1 MGYSEFHDN
10 VNSTS
15 EKIKNLVDDRKDILI
30 VSNSSCD
37 GIISASLLIK
47 AIWKLG
53 GKGTARFLN
62 RFDRE
67 IFTDLKKEDHDFY
80 FFTDIGSGLSELFN
94 RIYAKNWTA
103 LDHKK
108 VSITEI
114 AIDDNNSIL
123 NPWKYDI
130 DGDKEITS
138 GGISYLLLKNL
149 DKRFSDLS
157 PLAIVSA
164 LGEYQDV
171 GDKRSLVGLNND
183 ILEDSKKDGLV
194 QTDIDLLLSFNE
206 FLPIH
211 ESIASTYVPYLYG
224 LTSNSNK
231 CLELLRITNIPLK
244 KDGRLKT
251 ICDIN
256 QEEKFLI
263 LETIKNYLSSQIDA
277 SVDNLENILIG
288 HTYVLPA
295 EEPGSHLYDARRFS
309 ELLNSCALNNKTGL
323 GMTICLGDRSSPLD
337 EAEKDV
343 QEFNNNSQ
351 KLISKILKEK
361 WRIFDKGLY
370 LFINAEGIIEP
381 DYVGH
386 LSRLLGSHYQF
397 MNKVIIMKTA
407 IDENY
412 SKYFFSSLL
421 KGTIDVQQMTKELS
435 ESVSGIKVTFN
446 NAEGQIIVPPAQEDS
461 LMSIIQKQIKKI
473 SK

>member
-10 VNSTS
+10 VNSIS
-15 EKIKNLVDDRKDILI
+15 ETIKNLVDDRKDVLI

-37 GIISASLLIK
+37 GIVSASLLIK

-62 RFDRE
+62 KFDSE
-67 IFTDLKKEDHDFY
+67 IFTDIKNEDHDFY
-80 FFTDIGSGLSELFN
+80 FFTDMGSGLSELFN
-94 RIYAKNWTA
+94 KLFTKNWVT

-108 VSITEI
+108 ISITEI
-114 AIDDNNSIL
+114 AIDDNNAIL

-138 GGISYLLLKNL
+138 GGISYLLVKNL

-157 PLAIVSA
+157 PLAVVSA
-164 LGEYQDV
+164 LGDYQDV
-171 GDKRSLVGLNND
+171 GDKRSLVGLNNE
-183 ILEDSKKDGLV
+183 ILKDSKKDGLI

-224 LTSNSNK
+224 LTSNSDK
-231 CLELLRITNIPLK
+231 CLDLLRKTKIALK

-263 LETIKNYLSSQIDA
+263 LETIKGHLSSQIDA
-277 SVDNLENILIG
+277 SIDNLENILIG
-288 HTYVLPA
+288 NTFVLPA
-295 EEPGSHLYDARRFS
+295 EEHGSHLYDARRFS
-309 ELLNSCALNNKTGL
+309 ELLNSCSLNNKTGL
-323 GMTICLGDRSSPLD
+323 GMAICLGDRSSSLD
-337 EAEKDV
+337 EAERDV
-343 QEFNNNSQ
+343 QEFNSNSQ

-386 LSRLLGSHYQF
+386 VSRLLSSHYQF

-421 KGTIDVQQMTKELS
+421 KGVIDVQQMTKELS
-435 ESVSGIKVTFN
+435 ESVSGITMTFN
-446 NAEGQIIVPPAQEDS
+446 NAEGQIVVPPAQEDS
-461 LMSIIQKQIKKI
+461 LMAIIQKQIKKI
-473 SK
+473 PK

>member
-10 VNSTS
+10 VNSIC

-30 VSNSSCD
+30 VSSTSSD
-37 GIISASLLIK
+37 GIISASLLIR

-62 RFDRE
+62 TFDAE
-67 IFTDLKKEDHDFY
+67 IYADLKKEDHDFY
-80 FFTDIGSGLSELFN
+80 FFSDNSSGLSELFN
-94 RIYAKNWTA
+94 KLFLKNWII

-108 VSITEI
+108 ISPNEI
-114 AIDDNNSIL
+114 AIDDNNAIL

-138 GGISYLLLKNL
+138 GGISYLLAKNI
-149 DKRFSDLS
+149 DKSFSDLS

-171 GDKRSLVGLNND
+171 GDKRSLIGLNNE
-183 ILEDSKKDGLV
+183 ILEDSKKRGLI

-211 ESIASTYVPYLYG
+211 ESIANTYVPYLYG
-224 LTSNSNK
+224 LTSNSDK
-231 CLELLRITNIPLK
+231 CLDLLKKTNITLK

-263 LETIKNYLSSQIDA
+263 LETIKSHLSSQID
-277 SVDNLENILIG
+277 SNINNLENILIG
-288 HTYVLPA
+288 YTYILPA
-295 EEPGSHLYDARRFS
+295 EEHGSHLYDGRRFS
-309 ELLNSCALNNKTGL
+309 ELLNSCALSNKTGL
-323 GMTICLGDRSSPLD
+323 GIGICLGDRSSLLE
-337 EAEKDV
+337 EAEKDA
-343 QEFNNNSQ
+343 QEFNNSSQ

-361 WRIFDKGLY
+361 WRIFDKGSCI
-370 LFINAEGIIEP
+370 FINADGIVEP
-381 DYVGH
+381 EYVGY
-386 LSRLLGSHYQF
+386 LSKLLGSYYQF
-397 MNKVIIMKTA
+397 MNKVIIMKTV

-421 KGTIDVQQMTKELS
+421 KGTIDVPQLTKELS
-435 ESVSGIKVTFN
+435 NSVNGITMTFN
-446 NAEGQIIVPPAQEDS
+446 NAEGQIVIPPAQEDS
-461 LMSIIQKQIKKI
+461 LISTIQNQIKKF

>member
-10 VNSTS
+10 VNSIS
-15 EKIKNLVDDRKDILI
+15 EKIKKLVDDRKDILI

-37 GIISASLLIK
+37 GIISASLLIE
-47 AIWKLG
+47 AIWKFG
-53 GKGTARFLN
+53 GKGTARFLSKL
-62 RFDRE
+62 DGE
-67 IFTDLKKEDHDFY
+67 IFTDLKNEDHEFY
-80 FFTDIGSGLSELFN
+80 IFADIGSGLSELFN
-94 RIYAKNWTA
+94 KLFSKNWMT

-108 VSITEI
+108 ISITEI
-114 AIDDNNSIL
+114 AIDDNNAIL

-138 GGISYLLLKNL
+138 GGIAYLLVKNL

-157 PLAIVSA
+157 PLAVVSA

-183 ILEDSKKDGLV
+183 ILEDSKKDGLI

-224 LTSNSNK
+224 LTSNSEK
-231 CLELLRITNIPLK
+231 CLDLLRKTNIDLK

-251 ICDIN
+251 ISDIN

-263 LETIKNYLSSQIDA
+263 LETIKSHLSSQIDA
-277 SVDNLENILIG
+277 SINNLENILIG
-288 HTYVLPA
+288 HTYVLLT

-309 ELLNSCALNNKTGL
+309 ELLNSCSLNNKTGL

-337 EAEKDV
+337 EAEKDI
-343 QEFNNNSQ
+343 QKFNNNSQ

-361 WRIFDKGLY
+361 WRIFDKGVY

-386 LSRLLGSHYQF
+386 LSRLLGSHYQY

-412 SKYFFSSLL
+412 SKYFFSSLP
-421 KGTIDVQQMTKELS
+421 KGSIDIQQMTKELS
-435 ESVSGIKVTFN
+435 ESVSGITMTFN
-446 NAEGQIIVPPAQEDS
+446 NAEGQIVVPPAQEDS

-473 SK
+473 PK

>member
-10 VNSTS
+10 INSIS
-15 EKIKNLVDDRKDILI
+15 EKIKKLVEDRKDILI

-53 GKGTARFLN
+53 GKGTARFLS
-62 RFDRE
+62 RLDGE
-67 IFTDLKKEDHDFY
+67 IFTDLKKEDHEFY
-80 FFTDIGSGLSELFN
+80 IFADIGSGLSELFN
-94 RIYAKNWTA
+94 KLFSKNWTTI
-103 LDHKK
+103 DHKK
-108 VSITEI
+108 ISITEI
-114 AIDDNNSIL
+114 AIDDNNAIL

-138 GGISYLLLKNL
+138 GGIAYLLVKNL

-157 PLAIVSA
+157 PLAVASA
-164 LGEYQDV
+164 LGEYQDI

-183 ILEDSKKDGLV
+183 ILEDSKKDGLI

-224 LTSNSNK
+224 LTSNSDK
-231 CLELLRITNIPLK
+231 CLDLLRKTNIALK

-263 LETIKNYLSSQIDA
+263 LETIKSHLSSQIDA
-277 SVDNLENILIG
+277 SIDNLENILIG
-288 HTYVLPA
+288 HTYVLLA

-323 GMTICLGDRSSPLD
+323 GMTICLGDRSFPLD
-337 EAEKDV
+337 EAEKDI
-343 QEFNNNSQ
+343 QKFNNNSQ

-386 LSRLLGSHYQF
+386 LSRLLGSHYQY

-412 SKYFFSSLL
+412 SKYFFSSLP
-421 KGTIDVQQMTKELS
+421 KGSIDIQQMTKELS
-435 ESVSGIKVTFN
+435 ESVSGITMTFN
-446 NAEGQIIVPPAQEDS
+446 NAEGQIVVPPAQEDS

-473 SK
+473 PK

>member
-10 VNSTS
+10 VNSIS
-15 EKIKNLVDDRKDILI
+15 EKIKKLVDDRKDILI

-53 GKGTARFLN
+53 GKGTARFLSTL
-62 RFDRE
+62 DGE
-67 IFTDLKKEDHDFY
+67 SFTDLKKEDHEFY
-80 FFTDIGSGLSELFN
+80 VFADMGSGLSELFN
-94 RIYAKNWTA
+94 KLFSKNWTTI
-103 LDHKK
+103 DHKK
-108 VSITEI
+108 ISITEI
-114 AIDDNNSIL
+114 AIDDNNAIL

-130 DGDKEITS
+130 DGDKEITA
-138 GGISYLLLKNL
+138 GGIAYLLVKNL

-157 PLAIVSA
+157 PLAVVSA

-171 GDKRSLVGLNND
+171 GDKRSLVGLNNN
-183 ILEDSKKDGLV
+183 ILDDSKKDGLI

-224 LTSNSNK
+224 LTSNSDK
-231 CLELLRITNIPLK
+231 CLDLLRKTNITLK

-263 LETIKNYLSSQIDA
+263 LETIKSHLNSQIDA
-277 SVDNLENILIG
+277 SIDNLENILIG
-288 HTYVLPA
+288 HTYVLLA

-337 EAEKDV
+337 EAVNDIQK
-343 QEFNNNSQ
+343 FNNNSQ

-386 LSRLLGSHYQF
+386 LSRLLGSHYQH
-397 MNKVIIMKTA
+397 MNKVIIVKTA

-412 SKYFFSSLL
+412 SKYFFSSLI
-421 KGTIDVQQMTKELS
+421 KGSIDIQQMTKELS
-435 ESVSGIKVTFN
+435 ESVSGITMTFN
-446 NAEGQIIVPPAQEDS
+446 NAEGQIVVPPAQEDF

-473 SK
+473 PK

>member
-10 VNSTS
+10 VNSIS
-15 EKIKNLVDDRKDILI
+15 EKTKNLVEDRKDILI
-30 VSNSSCD
+30 VSNPSCD

-53 GKGTARFLN
+53 GKGTARFLT
-62 RFDRE
+62 RFDEE
-67 IFTDLKKEDHDFY
+67 IFTDLKKEGHDFH

-94 RIYAKNWTA
+94 KLFMKNWAT

-108 VSITEI
+108 ISITEI
-114 AIDDNNSIL
+114 AIDDNNAIL
-123 NPWKYDI
+123 NPWKYGI
-130 DGDKEITS
+130 DGDREITS
-138 GGISYLLLKNL
+138 GGISYLLVKNI

-157 PLAIVSA
+157 PLAVVSA
-164 LGEYQDV
+164 LGEYQDI
-171 GDKRSLVGLNND
+171 GDKRSLVGLNNE

-211 ESIASTYVPYLYG
+211 ESIANTYVPYLYG
-224 LTSNSNK
+224 LTSNSEK
-231 CLELLRITNIPLK
+231 CLDLLRKTNIDLK

-251 ICDIN
+251 ISDIN

-263 LETIKNYLSSQIDA
+263 LETIKAHLSSQIG
-277 SVDNLENILIG
+277 SSIDNLENILIG
-288 HTYVLPA
+288 HTYVLSA
-295 EEPGSHLYDARRFS
+295 EEHGRQLYDARRFS

-323 GMTICLGDRSSPLD
+323 GMAICLGDRSTPLN

-370 LFINAEGIIEP
+370 LLINAEGIIEP
-381 DYVGH
+381 DHVGH

-397 MNKVIIMKTA
+397 MNKAIIMKTA

-412 SKYFFSSLL
+412 SKYFFSFML
-421 KGTIDVQQMTKELS
+421 KGAIDVQQMTKELS
-435 ESVSGIKVTFN
+435 ESVSGITVTFN
-446 NAEGQIIVPPAQEDS
+446 NAEGQIVVPPAQEDS

-473 SK
+473 PK

>member
-10 VNSTS
+10 VNSIS

-47 AIWKLG
+47 AIWMLG
-53 GKGTARFLN
+53 GKGTARLLT
-62 RFDRE
+62 RFDE
-67 IFTDLKKEDHDFY
+67 AIFTDLKKEDHDFY
-80 FFTDIGSGLSELFN
+80 LFTDVGSGRSELFN
-94 RIYAKNWTA
+94 KLFTKNWTA

-108 VSITEI
+108 ISITEI
-114 AIDDNNSIL
+114 AIDDNNAIL

-138 GGISYLLLKNL
+138 GGISYLLVKNL
-149 DKRFSDLS
+149 DKGFSDLS

-171 GDKRSLVGLNND
+171 GDKRSLVGLNNE
-183 ILEDSKKDGLV
+183 ILEDSKKHGLV

-211 ESIASTYVPYLYG
+211 ESIANTYVPYLYG
-224 LTSNSNK
+224 LTSNSDK
-231 CLELLRITNIPLK
+231 CLDLLRKTNIELK

-263 LETIKNYLSSQIDA
+263 LETIKNHLSSQIDA
-277 SVDNLENILIG
+277 GIDNLENILIG
-288 HTYVLPA
+288 HTYVLPG
-295 EEPGSHLYDARRFS
+295 EEHGSQLYDARRFS

-323 GMTICLGDRSSPLD
+323 GITICLGDRSTQLN

-343 QEFNNNSQ
+343 QEFNKNSQ
-351 KLISKILKEK
+351 KLISRILKEK

-421 KGTIDVQQMTKELS
+421 KGAIDVQQMTKELS
-435 ESVSGIKVTFN
+435 ESVSGITITFN
-446 NAEGQIIVPPAQEDS
+446 NAEGQIVVPPAQEES
-461 LMSIIQKQIKKI
+461 LMAIIQKQIKKI
-473 SK
+473 PK

>member
-53 GKGTARFLN
+53 GKGTARFLT
-62 RFDRE
+62 RFDEE
-67 IFTDLKKEDHDFY
+67 IFNDLKKEDHDFY
-80 FFTDIGSGLSELFN
+80 FFTDVGSGRSELFN
-94 RIYAKNWTA
+94 KLFTKNWTA

-108 VSITEI
+108 ISITEI
-114 AIDDNNSIL
+114 AIDDNNAIL

-138 GGISYLLLKNL
+138 GGISYLLVKNL

-171 GDKRSLVGLNND
+171 GDKGSLVGLNSD

-211 ESIASTYVPYLYG
+211 ESIANTYVPYLYG
-224 LTSNSNK
+224 LTSNSDK
-231 CLELLRITNIPLK
+231 CLALLRKTNIDLK

-263 LETIKNYLSSQIDA
+263 IETIKNHLSSQIDA
-277 SVDNLENILIG
+277 DIDNLENILIG
-288 HTYVLPA
+288 HTYVLPG
-295 EEPGSHLYDARRFS
+295 EEYGSHLYDARRFS

-323 GMTICLGDRSSPLD
+323 GMAICLGDRSTSLD

-343 QEFNNNSQ
+343 QEFNKNSQ
-351 KLISKILKEK
+351 KLISRILKEK
-361 WRIFDKGLY
+361 WRIYDKGLY
-370 LFINAEGIIEP
+370 LFINADGIIEP

-397 MNKVIIMKTA
+397 KNKVIIMKTA

-421 KGTIDVQQMTKELS
+421 MGAIDVQQMTKELS
-435 ESVSGIKVTFN
+435 ESVNGITITFN
-446 NAEGQIIVPPAQEDS
+446 NAEGQIVVPPAQEES
-461 LMSIIQKQIKKI
+461 LMAIIQKQIKKI
-473 SK
+473 PK

>member
-10 VNSTS
+10 VNSIS
-15 EKIKNLVDDRKDILI
+15 EKIKNLVDDRKDVLV

-37 GIISASLLIK
+37 GIVSASLLIK

-62 RFDRE
+62 KFDGE
-67 IFTDLKKEDHDFY
+67 IFTDIKNEDHDFY
-80 FFTDIGSGLSELFN
+80 FFTDMGSGLSELFN
-94 RIYAKNWTA
+94 KLFTKNWAT

-108 VSITEI
+108 ISITEI
-114 AIDDNNSIL
+114 AIDDNNAIL

-138 GGISYLLLKNL
+138 GGISYLLVKNL

-157 PLAIVSA
+157 PLAVVSA
-164 LGEYQDV
+164 LGDYQDV
-171 GDKRSLVGLNND
+171 GDKRSLVGLNNE
-183 ILEDSKKDGLV
+183 ILEDSKKDGLI

-224 LTSNSNK
+224 LTSNSDK
-231 CLELLRITNIPLK
+231 CLDLLRKTNIALK

-263 LETIKNYLSSQIDA
+263 LETIKGHLSSQIDA
-277 SVDNLENILIG
+277 SIDNLENILIG
-288 HTYVLPA
+288 NTFVLPA
-295 EEPGSHLYDARRFS
+295 EEHGSHLYDARRFS
-309 ELLNSCALNNKTGL
+309 ELLNSCALNSKTGL
-323 GMTICLGDRSSPLD
+323 GVAICLGDRSSSLD

-386 LSRLLGSHYQF
+386 LSRLLSSHYQF

-412 SKYFFSSLL
+412 SKYFFSSLP
-421 KGTIDVQQMTKELS
+421 KGVIDVQQMTKELS
-435 ESVSGIKVTFN
+435 ESVSGITVTFN
-446 NAEGQIIVPPAQEDS
+446 NAEGQIVVPPAQEDS
-461 LMSIIQKQIKKI
+461 LMAIIQKQIKKI
-473 SK
+473 PK

>member
-1 MGYSEFHDN
+1 MGYREFHDSI
-10 VNSTS
+10 NSIS
-15 EKIKNLVDDRKDILI
+15 EKIKNLVDERKDILI
-30 VSNSSCD
+30 ASNSSCD
-37 GIISASLLIK
+37 GIVSASLLIK

-53 GKGTARFLN
+53 GKGTARFL
-62 RFDRE
+62 RIFDGNT
-67 IFTDLKKEDHDFY
+67 FSDLKKEDHDFY
-80 FFTDIGSGLSELFN
+80 FFTDIGSGLSEQFNKLFSN
-94 RIYAKNWTA
+94 NWTTV
-103 LDHKK
+103 DHNKI
-108 VSITEI
+108 SISEI
-114 AIDDNNSIL
+114 AIDDNNAML

-138 GGISYLLLKNL
+138 GGISYLVVKNL

-157 PLAIVSA
+157 PLAVVSA

-183 ILEDSKKDGLV
+183 ILQDSKKDGLI
-194 QTDIDLLLSFNE
+194 QTEIDLLLSFNE

-211 ESIASTYVPYLYG
+211 ESIASTYVPYLNG
-224 LTSNSNK
+224 LTSNSDK
-231 CLELLRITNIPLK
+231 CLDLLRKTNIVLK

-263 LETIKNYLSSQIDA
+263 LETIKSYLSSQIDA
-277 SVDNLENILIG
+277 NVNNLENILIG

-295 EEPGSHLYDARRFS
+295 EEHGSHLYDARRYS

-323 GMTICLGDRSSPLD
+323 GMSICLGDRSSSLD
-337 EAEKDV
+337 EAENDV
-343 QEFNNNSQ
+343 KEFNNNSQ

-381 DYVGH
+381 DYIGH

-412 SKYFFSSLL
+412 SKYFFSSPL
-421 KGTIDVQQMTKELS
+421 KGVIDVQQMTKELS
-435 ESVSGIKVTFN
+435 DSVSGITVTFN
-446 NAEGQIIVPPAQEDS
+446 NAEGQIVVPPAQEDS
-461 LMSIIQKQIKKI
+461 LMSIIHKQIKKI
-473 SK
+473 PK

>member
-1 MGYSEFHDN
+1 
-10 VNSTS
+10 
-15 EKIKNLVDDRKDILI
+15 
-30 VSNSSCD
+30 
-37 GIISASLLIK
+37 
-47 AIWKLG
+47 
-53 GKGTARFLN
+53 
-62 RFDRE
+62 
-67 IFTDLKKEDHDFY
+67 
-80 FFTDIGSGLSELFN
+80 
-94 RIYAKNWTA
+94 
-103 LDHKK
+103 
-108 VSITEI
+108 
-114 AIDDNNSIL
+114 
-123 NPWKYDI
+123 
-130 DGDKEITS
+130 
-138 GGISYLLLKNL
+138 
-149 DKRFSDLS
+149 LS

-171 GDKRSLVGLNND
+171 GDKRSLVGLNNE
-183 ILEDSKKDGLV
+183 ILEDSKKHGLV

-211 ESIASTYVPYLYG
+211 ESIANTYVPYLYG
-224 LTSNSNK
+224 LTSNSDK
-231 CLELLRITNIPLK
+231 CLDLLRKTNIDLK

-263 LETIKNYLSSQIDA
+263 LETIKNHLSSQIDA
-277 SVDNLENILIG
+277 GIDNLENILIG
-288 HTYVLPA
+288 HTYVLPG
-295 EEPGSHLYDARRFS
+295 EEHGSQLYDARRFS
-309 ELLNSCALNNKTGL
+309 ELLNSCSLNNKTGL
-323 GMTICLGDRSSPLD
+323 GITICLGDRSTQLN

-351 KLISKILKEK
+351 KLISRILKEK

-421 KGTIDVQQMTKELS
+421 KGAIDVQQMTKELS
-435 ESVSGIKVTFN
+435 ESVSGITITFN
-446 NAEGQIIVPPAQEDS
+446 NAEGQIVVPPAQEES
-461 LMSIIQKQIKKI
+461 LMAIIQKQIKKI
-473 SK
+473 PK